1 MASATSTSKATT
13 HGPAD
18 MLVQTSWLAAHLA
31 DKNLVILHVGT
42 DRNSY
47 DAAHIPGARFLALS
61 EIAVSRNGIPNELPP
76 VNDLKATF
84 ERLGVG
90 DHSRVV
96 LYGDMLGLFATRAYF
111 TLDYLGHGSSAA
123 LLDGG
128 LEKWSR
134 EFGAVRTIAAN
145 GQTDG
150 SSSPRTDHRTAC
162 AETDRF

>member
-1 MASATSTSKATT
+1 MFYRMLTVLVVCAALPASATSSSKATT

-47 DAAHIPGARFLALS
+47 DACTYPRSAFPRVERDCGT
-61 EIAVSRNGIPNELPP
+61 RNGIPNELPP
-76 VNDLKATF
+76 VNDLKNTF

-96 LYGDMLGLFATRAYF
+96 LYGDMLGLFAARAYF
-111 TLDYLGHGSSAA
+111 TLDYLGHGSSTA

-134 EFGAVRTIAAN
+134 EFGAVRTLSAISLRPN
-145 GQTDG
+145 
-150 SSSPRTDHRTAC
+150 
-162 AETDRF
+162 